1 MLLAE
6 RAPGATLVSACAAPG
21 AAAVPPGATRASW
34 FVVPVRCTGPVEPFE
49 MLVERLVTWVPSE
62 STDWL
67 VALSWLPFTA
77 SVLDALN
84 RPAATL
90 VIVRSLPTVP
100 TLTVL
105 VGVAP
110 AKV

>member
-1 MLLAE
+1 MLVPLSV
-6 RAPGATLVSACAAPG
+6 PLATLVSVCATPG
-21 AAAVPPGATRASW
+21 AVPVPPAATTASW
-34 FVVPVRCTGPVEPFE
+34 LVVPVRCTGPAAPFVI
-49 MLVERLVTWVPSE
+49 LVERLVTWVPSV

-67 VALSWLPFTA
+67 VAKSWLPFTA
-77 SVLDALN
+77 SVLFELR

-90 VIVRSLPTVP
+90 VIVRSAPGAP

-105 VGVAP
+105 AGLTP